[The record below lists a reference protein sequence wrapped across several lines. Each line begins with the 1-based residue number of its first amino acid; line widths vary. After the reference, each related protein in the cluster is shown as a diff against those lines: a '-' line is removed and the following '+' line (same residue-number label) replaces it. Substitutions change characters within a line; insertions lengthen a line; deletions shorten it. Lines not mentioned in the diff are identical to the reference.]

1 MTLRSLLLLGA
12 AAGALAACSSAPPP
26 EADIKPQVVADAAP
40 GAMPIA
46 PGDCA
51 EALRRAAEKPDLVV
65 DQLPVLVTA
74 KPKPLQNPPRS
85 ALRKDGSAE
94 VKIDII
100 VDTLGKAD
108 LKTFKV
114 VAASHPWLATN
125 VKSVIGKWTF
135 SPAQLAGCKV
145 PRVYHFYAAAPPR
158 AKSGD

>member
-1 MTLRSLLLLGA
+1 
-12 AAGALAACSSAPPP
+12 
-26 EADIKPQVVADAAP
+26 AP

-100 VDTLGKAD
+100 VDTLGRAD

-114 VAASHPWLATN
+114 VKVSNKWLTDNARG
-125 VKSVIGKWTF
+125 VIAKWT
-135 SPAQLAGCKV
+135 SPPAVLAGCKV
-145 PRVYHFYAAAPPR
+145 ARVYHFMSSVPAR
-158 AKSGD
+158 TSS